1 MNEITIIGL
10 GASDLDQLPLGIYKK
25 LKAAEHLY
33 VRTEQH
39 PVLQELKAEGLT
51 WTSFD
56 AMYEKN
62 DQFEG
67 VYEEIVETLL
77 RLAQETSS
85 YICSTWASTSCRTNS
100 TVINRSRETR
110 ES

>member
-25 LKAAEHLY
+25 LKSAQYLY

-39 PVLQELKAEGLT
+39 PVLEELRTEGLSF
-51 WTSFD
+51 TSFD
-56 AMYEKN
+56 TVYERN

-67 VYEEIVETLL
+67 VYEEIVRQLL
-77 RLAQETSS
+77 ELSEEHSIMYAVPEHQF
-85 YICSTWASTSCRTNS
+85 
-100 TVINRSRETR
+100 
-110 ES
+110 